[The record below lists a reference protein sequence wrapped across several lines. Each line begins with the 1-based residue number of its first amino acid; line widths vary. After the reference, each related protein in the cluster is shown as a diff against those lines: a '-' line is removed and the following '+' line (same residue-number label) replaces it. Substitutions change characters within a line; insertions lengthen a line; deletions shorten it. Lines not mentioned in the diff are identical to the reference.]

1 MKKIALPAFLSIA
14 LLACQ
19 PVSDPGPSKPA
30 GSTPTAPDPRPPA
43 TPPAP
48 TGMNTEPT
56 PGPTAQPDA
65 SPSNP
70 GPGPSTPPPVYPADA
85 GTPTTTPTPENP
97 TTPGPDAGPA
107 ATTPAAGPFT
117 CTLIIGIQATGQ
129 WYGAGFE
136 NLVDNAKWEVI
147 SVHSAKVEAWANP
160 NDKLWASKPSSPCAM
175 NAGNPDRILFTGL
188 NWVYDKVEQWVP
200 PLTASVKNLQAK
212 YPGVK
217 RIELRTFVRA
227 PMNKPCPGGS
237 DYKSFIKPAQDEAND
252 IVAKMFPGLVY
263 VAPKLE
269 VRTCADFGGR
279 APHFSGEGAK
289 AVAKIVADAYGGKA
303 Q

>member
-1 MKKIALPAFLSIA
+1 MA
-14 LLACQ
+14 
-19 PVSDPGPSKPA
+19 
-30 GSTPTAPDPRPPA
+30 PPA
-43 TPPAP
+43 SPPA
-48 TGMNTEPT
+48 
-56 PGPTAQPDA
+56 PDA
-65 SPSNP
+65 SPA
-70 GPGPSTPPPVYPADA
+70 PSGPPVVTNPPLPEDA
-85 GTPTTTPTPENP
+85 GAPATTPDAEAPVTPA
-97 TTPGPDAGPA
+97 PDAGPA
-107 ATTPAAGPFT
+107 ATPAAGPFT

-136 NLVDNAKWEVI
+136 NLVDNARWEVI

-160 NDKLWASKPSSPCAM
+160 NDKLWAAKPSSPCAM

-188 NWVYDKVEQWVP
+188 NWIYDKVEQWVP

-227 PMNKPCPGGS
+227 PGNKPCPGGS
-237 DYKSFIKPAQDEAND
+237 DYKSFIKPAQDEANE

-279 APHFSGEGAK
+279 APHFSNEGAK

>member
-1 MKKIALPAFLSIA
+1 MKNIALPAFLGIT

-19 PVSDPGPSKPA
+19 PVSDPGTPGPGGPSTSAPA
-30 GSTPTAPDPRPPA
+30 ADARSQP
-43 TPPAP
+43 TPPASP
-48 TGMNTEPT
+48 VTSMEPP
-56 PGPTAQPDA
+56 PGPPAP
-65 SPSNP
+65 
-70 GPGPSTPPPVYPADA
+70 PSTPPAGSGQSPTPPVTTSDA
-85 GTPTTTPTPENP
+85 GSPPPATDAEAPAP
-97 TTPGPDAGPA
+97 TTPADAGPA
-107 ATTPAAGPFT
+107 ATPAGGPFT

-136 NLVDNAKWEVI
+136 NLVDNARWEVI

-160 NDKLWASKPSSPCAM
+160 NDKLWSSKPSSPCAM

-188 NWVYDKVEQWVP
+188 NWIYDKVEQWVP

-227 PMNKPCPGGS
+227 PGNKPCPGGS
-237 DYKSFIKPAQDEAND
+237 DYKSFIKPAQDEANE

-279 APHFSGEGAK
+279 APHFSSEGAK
-289 AVAKIVADAYGGKA
+289 AVAKIVADAYGGKT